1 MSTSIAVLLLGLAI
15 GLALGL
21 ALGFFIA
28 RLKSK
33 AEGAEIASITASS
46 SATTTA
52 ELAGANALV
61 LNLTQQIATMNSQNT
76 TSAALNEVLADVKV
90 RMNSLSTQTQEAET
104 KRAAAESAIK
114 TQIESMRAGNQTL
127 LEQATKLAGALSN
140 SQTRGRFG
148 EVQLEMLL
156 ENAGLIEGVHF
167 ERQNY
172 DRTDNEISRPDIQ
185 ISIPGGSR
193 IFIDSKFPF
202 SRFLEAV
209 ESDDSEK
216 YDELMVQ
223 HAKDLLKH
231 VEVLAKR
238 DYQGVTFSPD
248 FVVLFAPFESI
259 LSESLRVDPMLLE
272 KSFAKNVTIATP
284 TNMLA
289 LLRTVAY
296 AFGRQDLADNAVA
309 IQGHAGELL
318 KRVGSLHA
326 KLATLGDR
334 IKSVE
339 RGFNEVVQTAERS
352 LLRPARSMVNL
363 GVSTGANKLAPL
375 NDIDDEVR
383 AIKSA
388 ALEIDYIDA
397 EEEEKE

>member
-1 MSTSIAVLLLGLAI
+1 MSASVVVLLTGLAI
-15 GLALGL
+15 GLALG
-21 ALGFFIA
+21 FFIA
-28 RLKSK
+28 GLKNK
-33 AEGAEIASITASS
+33 ADQAQGESASAGL
-46 SATTTA
+46 AA
-52 ELAGANALV
+52 ELAGAKALV
-61 LNLTQQIATMNSQNT
+61 ENLTGQIATMNSQNT
-76 TSAALNEVLADVKV
+76 TSAALNEAIADVKT
-90 RMNSLSTQTQEAET
+90 RMSSLSTQTSEAET
-104 KRAAAESAIK
+104 KRAAADAAIK
-114 TQIESMRAGNQTL
+114 TQIESMQVGNQNL
-127 LEQATKLAGALSN
+127 LEQATKLAGALSS

-156 ENAGLIEGVHF
+156 ENAGLIEGIHF
-167 ERQNY
+167 TKQNS
-172 DRTDNEISRPDIQ
+172 DRGNDEISRPDIQ

-202 SRFLEAV
+202 TRFLEAV
-209 ESDDSEK
+209 DADDEETRDS
-216 YDELMVQ
+216 LMQQ

-231 VEVLAKR
+231 VEALAKR

-272 KSFAKNVTIATP
+272 KAFSKNVTIATP

-309 IQGHAGELL
+309 IQGHASELL

-339 RGFNEVVQTAERS
+339 RGFNDVVQTAETS
-352 LLRPARSMVNL
+352 LLRPARNMVNL

-375 NDIDDEVR
+375 SDVDDEVR

-397 EEEEKE
+397 EEDEK

>member
-1 MSTSIAVLLLGLAI
+1 MSASVVVLLTGLAI
-15 GLALGL
+15 GLALG
-21 ALGFFIA
+21 FFIA
-28 RLKSK
+28 SLKNK
-33 AEGAEIASITASS
+33 ADQAQGDSASAGIA
-46 SATTTA
+46 A
-52 ELAGANALV
+52 ELAGAKALV
-61 LNLTQQIATMNSQNT
+61 DNLTQQIATMNSQNT
-76 TSAALNEVLADVKV
+76 TSAALNEAISDVKT
-90 RMNSLSTQTQEAET
+90 RMNSLSTQTADAET

-114 TQIESMRAGNQTL
+114 TQIESMQVGNQNL
-127 LEQATKLAGALSN
+127 LEQATKLAGALSS

-156 ENAGLIEGVHF
+156 ENAGLIEGIHF
-167 ERQNY
+167 EKQSS
-172 DRTDNEISRPDIQ
+172 DRGNDEISRPDIQ
-185 ISIPGGSR
+185 IAIPGGSR

-202 SRFLEAV
+202 TRFLEAV
-209 ESDDSEK
+209 DAQDEETRDS
-216 YDELMVQ
+216 LMQQ

-231 VEVLAKR
+231 VEALAKR

-272 KSFAKNVTIATP
+272 KAFAKNVTIATP

-309 IQGHAGELL
+309 IQGHASELL

-339 RGFNEVVQTAERS
+339 RGFNDVVQTAETS

-375 NDIDDEVR
+375 SDIDDEVR

-397 EEEEKE
+397 EEDEK

>member
-1 MSTSIAVLLLGLAI
+1 MSASVVVLLTGLAI
-15 GLALGL
+15 GLALG
-21 ALGFFIA
+21 FFIA
-28 RLKSK
+28 SLKNK
-33 AEGAEIASITASS
+33 ADQAQGD
-46 SATTTA
+46 SATAGIAA
-52 ELAGANALV
+52 ELAGAKALV
-61 LNLTQQIATMNSQNT
+61 DNLTSQIATMNSQNT
-76 TSAALNEVLADVKV
+76 TSAALNEAISDVKT
-90 RMNSLSTQTQEAET
+90 RMNSLSTQTADAET

-114 TQIESMRAGNQTL
+114 TQIESMQVGNQNL
-127 LEQATKLAGALSN
+127 LEQATKLAGALSS

-156 ENAGLIEGVHF
+156 ENAGLIEGIHF
-167 ERQNY
+167 EKQSS
-172 DRTDNEISRPDIQ
+172 DRGNDEISRPDIQ
-185 ISIPGGSR
+185 IAIPGGSR

-202 SRFLEAV
+202 TRFLEAV
-209 ESDDSEK
+209 DAQ
-216 YDELMVQ
+216 DEETRDALMQQ

-231 VEVLAKR
+231 VEALAKR

-272 KSFAKNVTIATP
+272 KAFSKNVTIATP

-309 IQGHAGELL
+309 IQGHASELL
-318 KRVGSLHA
+318 KRVGALHT

-339 RGFNEVVQTAERS
+339 RGFNDVIQTAETS

-375 NDIDDEVR
+375 NDVDDEVR

-397 EEEEKE
+397 EEDEK

>member
-1 MSTSIAVLLLGLAI
+1 MSASVVVLLTGLAI
-15 GLALGL
+15 GLALG
-21 ALGFFIA
+21 FFIA
-28 RLKSK
+28 SLKNK
-33 AEGAEIASITASS
+33 ATLAQDGSASAGIA
-46 SATTTA
+46 A
-52 ELAGANALV
+52 ELAGAKALV
-61 LNLTQQIATMNSQNT
+61 ENLTGQIATMNSQNT
-76 TSAALNEVLADVKV
+76 TSAALNEAIADVKT
-90 RMNSLSTQTQEAET
+90 RMSSLSTQTADAET

-114 TQIESMRAGNQTL
+114 TQIESMQVGNQNL
-127 LEQATKLAGALSN
+127 LEQATKLAGALSS

-156 ENAGLIEGVHF
+156 ENAGLIEGIHF
-167 ERQNY
+167 EKQSS
-172 DRTDNEISRPDIQ
+172 DRGNDEISRPDIQ
-185 ISIPGGSR
+185 IAIPGGSR

-202 SRFLEAV
+202 TRFLEAV
-209 ESDDSEK
+209 DAQDEETRDS
-216 YDELMVQ
+216 LMQQ

-231 VEVLAKR
+231 VEALAKR

-272 KSFAKNVTIATP
+272 KAFAKNVTIATP

-309 IQGHAGELL
+309 IQGHASELL

-339 RGFNEVVQTAERS
+339 RGFNDVVQTAETS

-375 NDIDDEVR
+375 SDVDDEVR

-397 EEEEKE
+397 EEDEK

>member
-1 MSTSIAVLLLGLAI
+1 MSASVVVLLTGLAI
-15 GLALGL
+15 GLALG
-21 ALGFFIA
+21 FFIA
-28 RLKSK
+28 SLKNK
-33 AEGAEIASITASS
+33 ADQAQGDSASAGIA
-46 SATTTA
+46 A
-52 ELAGANALV
+52 ELAGAKALV
-61 LNLTQQIATMNSQNT
+61 ENLTQQIATMNSQNT
-76 TSAALNEVLADVKV
+76 TSAALNEAIADVKT
-90 RMNSLSTQTQEAET
+90 RMSSLSTQTADAET

-114 TQIESMRAGNQTL
+114 TQIESMQVGNQNL
-127 LEQATKLAGALSN
+127 LEQATKLAGALSS

-156 ENAGLIEGVHF
+156 ENAGLIEGIHF
-167 ERQNY
+167 EKQSS
-172 DRTDNEISRPDIQ
+172 DRGNDEISRPDIQ
-185 ISIPGGSR
+185 IAIPGGSR

-202 SRFLEAV
+202 TRFLEAV
-209 ESDDSEK
+209 DAQDEETRDS
-216 YDELMVQ
+216 LMQQ

-231 VEVLAKR
+231 VEALAKR

-272 KSFAKNVTIATP
+272 KAFAKNVTIATP

-309 IQGHAGELL
+309 IQGHASELL

-339 RGFNEVVQTAERS
+339 RGFNDVVQTAETS

-397 EEEEKE
+397 EEDEK

>member
-1 MSTSIAVLLLGLAI
+1 MSASVVVLLTGLAI
-15 GLALGL
+15 GLALG
-21 ALGFFIA
+21 FFIA
-28 RLKSK
+28 SLKNK
-33 AEGAEIASITASS
+33 ATLAQDGSASAGIA
-46 SATTTA
+46 A
-52 ELAGANALV
+52 ELAGAKALV
-61 LNLTQQIATMNSQNT
+61 DNLTQQIATMNSQNT
-76 TSAALNEVLADVKV
+76 TSAALNEAISDVKT
-90 RMNSLSTQTQEAET
+90 RMNSLSTQTADAET

-114 TQIESMRAGNQTL
+114 TQIESMQVGNQNL
-127 LEQATKLAGALSN
+127 LEQATKLAGALSS

-156 ENAGLIEGVHF
+156 ENAGLIEGIHF
-167 ERQNY
+167 EKQSS
-172 DRTDNEISRPDIQ
+172 DRGNDEISRPDIQ
-185 ISIPGGSR
+185 IAIPGGSR

-202 SRFLEAV
+202 TRFLEAV
-209 ESDDSEK
+209 DAQDEETRDS
-216 YDELMVQ
+216 LMQQ

-231 VEVLAKR
+231 VEALAKR

-272 KSFAKNVTIATP
+272 KAFSKNVTIATP

-309 IQGHAGELL
+309 IQGHASELL
-318 KRVGSLHA
+318 KRVGTLHA

-339 RGFNEVVQTAERS
+339 RGFNDVIQTAETS

-375 NDIDDEVR
+375 SDVDDEVR

-397 EEEEKE
+397 DEDEK

>member
-1 MSTSIAVLLLGLAI
+1 MSASVVVLLTGLAI
-15 GLALGL
+15 GLALG
-21 ALGFFIA
+21 FFIA
-28 RLKSK
+28 NLKNK
-33 AEGAEIASITASS
+33 ATLAQDG
-46 SATTTA
+46 SATAAIAA
-52 ELAGANALV
+52 ELAGAKALV
-61 LNLTQQIATMNSQNT
+61 DNLTAQIATMNSQNT
-76 TSAALNEVLADVKV
+76 TSAALNQALDDVKT
-90 RMNSLSTQTQEAET
+90 RMSSLSTQTADAET

-114 TQIESMRAGNQTL
+114 TQIDSMQVGNQNL
-127 LEQATKLAGALSN
+127 LEQATKLAGALSS

-156 ENAGLIEGVHF
+156 ENAGLLEGVHF
-167 ERQNY
+167 TKQNS
-172 DRTDNEISRPDIQ
+172 DRGNDEISRPDIQ

-202 SRFLEAV
+202 TRFLEAIDAND
-209 ESDDSEK
+209 EETRDS
-216 YDELMVQ
+216 LMQQ

-231 VEVLAKR
+231 VEALAKR

-272 KSFAKNVTIATP
+272 KAFAKNVTIATP

-309 IQGHAGELL
+309 IQGHASELL
-318 KRVGSLHA
+318 KRVGALHS

-339 RGFNEVVQTAERS
+339 RGFNDVIQTAETS

-363 GVSTGANKLAPL
+363 GVSTGANKLTPL
-375 NDIDDEVR
+375 NDVDDEVR

-397 EEEEKE
+397 EEDEK

>member
-1 MSTSIAVLLLGLAI
+1 MSSSVVVLLTGLAI
-15 GLALGL
+15 GLG
-21 ALGFFIA
+21 LGFFIA
-28 RLKSK
+28 SLKNK
-33 AEGAEIASITASS
+33 ADQAQDGSS
-46 SATTTA
+46 SAAIAA
-52 ELAGANALV
+52 ELAGAKALV
-61 LNLTQQIATMNSQNT
+61 ENLTSQIATMNSQNT
-76 TSAALNEVLADVKV
+76 TSAALNQALDDVKT
-90 RMNSLSTQTQEAET
+90 RMSSLSTQTADAET

-114 TQIESMRAGNQTL
+114 TQIESMQVGNQNL
-127 LEQATKLAGALSN
+127 LEQATKLAGALSS

-156 ENAGLIEGVHF
+156 ENAGLIEGIHF
-167 ERQNY
+167 EKQSS
-172 DRTDNEISRPDIQ
+172 DRGNDEISRPDIQ
-185 ISIPGGSR
+185 IAIPGGSR

-202 SRFLEAV
+202 TRFLEAIDA
-209 ESDDSEK
+209 DDEEMRDS
-216 YDELMVQ
+216 LMQQ

-231 VEVLAKR
+231 VEALAKR

-272 KSFAKNVTIATP
+272 KAFSKNVTIATP

-309 IQGHAGELL
+309 IQGHASELL
-318 KRVGSLHA
+318 KRVGALHS

-339 RGFNEVVQTAERS
+339 RGFNDVVQTAETS

-375 NDIDDEVR
+375 SDVDDEVR

-397 EEEEKE
+397 EEEEK

>member
-1 MSTSIAVLLLGLAI
+1 MSASVVVLLTGLAI

-21 ALGFFIA
+21 FIA
-28 RLKSK
+28 NLKNK
-33 AEGAEIASITASS
+33 AALAQDGSA
-46 SATTTA
+46 SATTAA
-52 ELAGANALV
+52 ELAGAKALV
-61 LNLTQQIATMNSQNT
+61 ENLTAQIATMNTQNT
-76 TSAALNEVLADVKV
+76 TSAALNQALDDVKT
-90 RMNSLSTQTQEAET
+90 RMSSLSTQTADAET

-114 TQIESMRAGNQTL
+114 TQIDSMQVGNQNL
-127 LEQATKLAGALSN
+127 LEQATKLAGALSS

-156 ENAGLIEGVHF
+156 ENAGLIEGIHF
-167 ERQNY
+167 SKQDS
-172 DRTDNEISRPDIQ
+172 DRGNDEISRPDIQ

-202 SRFLEAV
+202 TRFLEAV
-209 ESDDSEK
+209 DADDEESRDS
-216 YDELMVQ
+216 LMQQ

-231 VEVLAKR
+231 VEALAKR

-272 KSFAKNVTIATP
+272 KAFAKNVTIATP

-309 IQGHAGELL
+309 IQGHASELL
-318 KRVGSLHA
+318 KRVGALHS

-339 RGFNEVVQTAERS
+339 RGFNDVIQTAETS
-352 LLRPARSMVNL
+352 LLRPARSMVSL

-375 NDIDDEVR
+375 TDVDDEVR

-397 EEEEKE
+397 EEDEK

>member
-1 MSTSIAVLLLGLAI
+1 MSASVVVLLTGLAI
-15 GLALGL
+15 GLALG
-21 ALGFFIA
+21 FFIA
-28 RLKSK
+28 SLKNK
-33 AEGAEIASITASS
+33 ADQAQGGSTSAAIA
-46 SATTTA
+46 A
-52 ELAGANALV
+52 ELAGAKVLV
-61 LNLTQQIATMNSQNT
+61 ENLMSQIATMNSQNT
-76 TSAALNEVLADVKV
+76 TSAALNQALDDVKT
-90 RMNSLSTQTQEAET
+90 RMNSLSTQTADAET

-114 TQIESMRAGNQTL
+114 TQIESMQVGNQNL
-127 LEQATKLAGALSN
+127 LEQATKLAGALSS

-156 ENAGLIEGVHF
+156 ENAGLIEGIHF
-167 ERQNY
+167 EKQSS
-172 DRTDNEISRPDIQ
+172 DRGNDEISRPDIQ
-185 ISIPGGSR
+185 IAIPGGSR

-202 SRFLEAV
+202 TRFLEAIDA
-209 ESDDSEK
+209 DDEETRDS
-216 YDELMVQ
+216 LMQQ

-231 VEVLAKR
+231 VEALAKR

-272 KSFAKNVTIATP
+272 KAFSKNVTIATP

-309 IQGHAGELL
+309 IQGHASELL
-318 KRVGSLHA
+318 KRIGALHS

-339 RGFNEVVQTAERS
+339 RGFNDVVQTAETS

-363 GVSTGANKLAPL
+363 GVSTGTNKLAP
-375 NDIDDEVR
+375 ISEVDDEVR

-397 EEEEKE
+397 EEEEK

>member
-1 MSTSIAVLLLGLAI
+1 MSSSVVVLLTGLAI
-15 GLALGL
+15 GLG
-21 ALGFFIA
+21 LGFFIA
-28 RLKSK
+28 TLKNK
-33 AEGAEIASITASS
+33 ADQAQGGSS
-46 SATTTA
+46 SAAIAA
-52 ELAGANALV
+52 ELAGAKVLV
-61 LNLTQQIATMNSQNT
+61 ENLMSQIATMNSQNT
-76 TSAALNEVLADVKV
+76 TSAALNEAIADVKT
-90 RMNSLSTQTQEAET
+90 RMSSLSTQTADAET
-104 KRAAAESAIK
+104 KRAAAEAAIK
-114 TQIESMRAGNQTL
+114 TQIESMQVGNQNL
-127 LEQATKLAGALSN
+127 LEQATKLAGALSS

-167 ERQNY
+167 EKQSS
-172 DRTDNEISRPDIQ
+172 DRGNGEISRPDIQ
-185 ISIPGGSR
+185 IAIPGGSR

-202 SRFLEAV
+202 ARFLEAIDA
-209 ESDDSEK
+209 E
-216 YDELMVQ
+216 DEETRAYLMQQ
-223 HAKDLLKH
+223 HTKDLLKH
-231 VEVLAKR
+231 VEALSKR

-272 KSFAKNVTIATP
+272 KAFSINVTIATP

-296 AFGRQDLADNAVA
+296 AFGRQDLADNANA
-309 IQGHAGELL
+309 IQGHASELL
-318 KRVGSLHA
+318 KRIGALHS

-339 RGFNEVVQTAERS
+339 RGFNDVVQTAETS

-363 GVSTGANKLAPL
+363 GVSTGTNKLAP
-375 NDIDDEVR
+375 ISEVDDEVR

-397 EEEEKE
+397 EEEEK

>member
-1 MSTSIAVLLLGLAI
+1 MSASVVVLLTGLAI
-15 GLALGL
+15 GLALG
-21 ALGFFIA
+21 FFISS
-28 RLKSK
+28 LKNK
-33 AEGAEIASITASS
+33 ADRAQDGSASAAIA
-46 SATTTA
+46 A
-52 ELAGANALV
+52 ELAGAKALV
-61 LNLTQQIATMNSQNT
+61 ENLTGQIATMNSQST
-76 TSAALNEVLADVKV
+76 TSAALNEAIADVKT
-90 RMNSLSTQTQEAET
+90 RMNSLSTQTATAET
-104 KRAAAESAIK
+104 NRAAAESAIK
-114 TQIESMRAGNQTL
+114 TQIESMQVGNQNL
-127 LEQATKLAGALSN
+127 LEQATKLAGALSS

-156 ENAGLIEGVHF
+156 ENAGLIEGIHF
-167 ERQNY
+167 EKQSS
-172 DRTDNEISRPDIQ
+172 DRGNDEISRPDIQ
-185 ISIPGGSR
+185 IAIPGGSR

-202 SRFLEAV
+202 TRFLEAIDAKD
-209 ESDDSEK
+209 EETRDS
-216 YDELMVQ
+216 LMQQ

-231 VEVLAKR
+231 VEALAKR

-272 KSFAKNVTIATP
+272 KAFSKNVTIATP

-296 AFGRQDLADNAVA
+296 AFGRQDLADNAIA
-309 IQGHAGELL
+309 IQGHASELL
-318 KRVGSLHA
+318 KRVGALHS

-339 RGFNEVVQTAERS
+339 RGFNDVIQTAETS

-375 NDIDDEVR
+375 SDVDDEVR

-397 EEEEKE
+397 EEDEK

>member
-1 MSTSIAVLLLGLAI
+1 MSASVVVLLTGLAI
-15 GLALGL
+15 GLALG
-21 ALGFFIA
+21 FFIA
-28 RLKSK
+28 SLKNK
-33 AEGAEIASITASS
+33 ADQAQGDSASAGIA
-46 SATTTA
+46 A
-52 ELAGANALV
+52 ELAGAKALV
-61 LNLTQQIATMNSQNT
+61 DNLTSQIATMNSQNT
-76 TSAALNEVLADVKV
+76 TSAALNEAISDVKT
-90 RMNSLSTQTQEAET
+90 RMNSLSTQTADAET

-114 TQIESMRAGNQTL
+114 TQIESMQVGNQNL
-127 LEQATKLAGALSN
+127 LEQATKLAGALSS

-156 ENAGLIEGVHF
+156 ENAGLIEGIHF
-167 ERQNY
+167 EKQSS
-172 DRTDNEISRPDIQ
+172 DRGNDEISRPDIQ
-185 ISIPGGSR
+185 IAIPGGSR

-202 SRFLEAV
+202 TRFLEAV
-209 ESDDSEK
+209 DAQ
-216 YDELMVQ
+216 DEETRDALMQQ

-231 VEVLAKR
+231 VEALAKR

-272 KSFAKNVTIATP
+272 KAFAKNVTIATP

-309 IQGHAGELL
+309 IQGHASELL
-318 KRVGSLHA
+318 KRVGALHT

-339 RGFNEVVQTAERS
+339 RGFNDVIQTAETS

-375 NDIDDEVR
+375 NDVDDEVR

-397 EEEEKE
+397 EEDEK

>member
-1 MSTSIAVLLLGLAI
+1 VVLLTGLAI

-21 ALGFFIA
+21 FIA
-28 RLKSK
+28 SLKNK
-33 AEGAEIASITASS
+33 AALAQDGSASAATA
-46 SATTTA
+46 A
-52 ELAGANALV
+52 ELAGAKALV
-61 LNLTQQIATMNSQNT
+61 ENLTAQIATMNSQNT
-76 TSAALNEVLADVKV
+76 TSAALNQALDDVKT
-90 RMNSLSTQTQEAET
+90 RMSSLSTQTADAET

-114 TQIESMRAGNQTL
+114 TQIESMQVGNQNL
-127 LEQATKLAGALSN
+127 LEQATKLAGALSS

-156 ENAGLIEGVHF
+156 ENAGLIEGIHF
-167 ERQNY
+167 SKQDS
-172 DRTDNEISRPDIQ
+172 DRGNDEISRPDIQ

-202 SRFLEAV
+202 TRFLEAV
-209 ESDDSEK
+209 DADDEESRDS
-216 YDELMVQ
+216 LMQQ

-231 VEVLAKR
+231 VEALAKR

-272 KSFAKNVTIATP
+272 KAFSKNVTIATP

-309 IQGHAGELL
+309 IQGHASELL
-318 KRVGSLHA
+318 KRVGALHT

-339 RGFNEVVQTAERS
+339 RGFNDVIQTAETS
-352 LLRPARSMVNL
+352 LLRPARSMVSL

-375 NDIDDEVR
+375 TDVDDEVR

-397 EEEEKE
+397 EEDEK

>member
-1 MSTSIAVLLLGLAI
+1 MSASVVVLLTGLAI
-15 GLALGL
+15 GLALG
-21 ALGFFIA
+21 FFIA
-28 RLKSK
+28 SLKNK
-33 AEGAEIASITASS
+33 ADQAQGDSASAGIA
-46 SATTTA
+46 A
-52 ELAGANALV
+52 ELAGAKALV
-61 LNLTQQIATMNSQNT
+61 DNLTQQIATMNSQNT
-76 TSAALNEVLADVKV
+76 TSAALNEAISDVKT
-90 RMNSLSTQTQEAET
+90 RMNSLSTQTADAET

-114 TQIESMRAGNQTL
+114 TQIESMQVGNQNL
-127 LEQATKLAGALSN
+127 LEQATKLAGALSS

-156 ENAGLIEGVHF
+156 ENAGLIEGIHF
-167 ERQNY
+167 EKQSS
-172 DRTDNEISRPDIQ
+172 DRGNDEISRPDIQ
-185 ISIPGGSR
+185 IAIPGGSR

-202 SRFLEAV
+202 TRFLEAV
-209 ESDDSEK
+209 DAQDEETRDS
-216 YDELMVQ
+216 LMQQ

-231 VEVLAKR
+231 VEALAKR

-272 KSFAKNVTIATP
+272 KAFSKNVTIATP

-309 IQGHAGELL
+309 IQGHASELL

-339 RGFNEVVQTAERS
+339 RGFNDVVQTAETS

-375 NDIDDEVR
+375 SDVDDEVR

-397 EEEEKE
+397 EEDEK

>member
-1 MSTSIAVLLLGLAI
+1 MSSSVVVLLTGLTI
-15 GLALGL
+15 GL

-28 RLKSK
+28 SLKNK
-33 AEGAEIASITASS
+33 ADQAQGGSTSAAIA
-46 SATTTA
+46 A
-52 ELAGANALV
+52 ELAGAKVLV
-61 LNLTQQIATMNSQNT
+61 ENLMSQIALMNSQNT
-76 TSAALNEVLADVKV
+76 TSAALNQALDDVKT
-90 RMNSLSTQTQEAET
+90 RMSSLSTQTADAET

-114 TQIESMRAGNQTL
+114 TQIESMQVGNQNL
-127 LEQATKLAGALSN
+127 LEQATKLAGALSS

-156 ENAGLIEGVHF
+156 ENAGLIEGIHF
-167 ERQNY
+167 EKQSS
-172 DRTDNEISRPDIQ
+172 DRGNDEISRPDIQ
-185 ISIPGGSR
+185 IAIPGGSR

-202 SRFLEAV
+202 TRFLEAIDADN
-209 ESDDSEK
+209 EETRDS
-216 YDELMVQ
+216 LMQQ

-231 VEVLAKR
+231 VEALAKR

-272 KSFAKNVTIATP
+272 KAFSKNVTIATP

-309 IQGHAGELL
+309 IQGHASELL
-318 KRVGSLHA
+318 KRVGALHS

-339 RGFNEVVQTAERS
+339 RGFNDVVQTAETS

-363 GVSTGANKLAPL
+363 GVSTGTNKLAPL
-375 NDIDDEVR
+375 SDVDDEVR

-397 EEEEKE
+397 EEEEK

>member
-1 MSTSIAVLLLGLAI
+1 MSASVVVLLTGLAI
-15 GLALGL
+15 GLALG
-21 ALGFFIA
+21 FFIA
-28 RLKSK
+28 SLKNK
-33 AEGAEIASITASS
+33 ADQAQGDSASAGIA
-46 SATTTA
+46 A
-52 ELAGANALV
+52 ELAGAKALV
-61 LNLTQQIATMNSQNT
+61 ENLTQQIATMNSQNT
-76 TSAALNEVLADVKV
+76 TSAALNEAIADVKT
-90 RMNSLSTQTQEAET
+90 RMSSLSTQTADAET

-114 TQIESMRAGNQTL
+114 TQIESMQVGNQNL
-127 LEQATKLAGALSN
+127 LEQATKLAGALSS

-156 ENAGLIEGVHF
+156 ENAGLIEGIHF
-167 ERQNY
+167 EKQSS
-172 DRTDNEISRPDIQ
+172 DRGNDEISRPDIQ
-185 ISIPGGSR
+185 IAIPGGSR

-202 SRFLEAV
+202 TRFLEAV
-209 ESDDSEK
+209 DAQDEETRDS
-216 YDELMVQ
+216 LMQQ

-231 VEVLAKR
+231 VEALAKR

-272 KSFAKNVTIATP
+272 KAFAKNVTIATP

-309 IQGHAGELL
+309 IQGHASELL
-318 KRVGSLHA
+318 KRMGSLHA

-339 RGFNEVVQTAERS
+339 RGFNDVVQTAETS

-397 EEEEKE
+397 EEDEK

>member
-1 MSTSIAVLLLGLAI
+1 MSASVVVLLTGLAI
-15 GLALGL
+15 GLALG
-21 ALGFFIA
+21 FFIA
-28 RLKSK
+28 NLKNK
-33 AEGAEIASITASS
+33 ATLAQDG
-46 SATTTA
+46 SATAAIAA
-52 ELAGANALV
+52 ELAGAQALV
-61 LNLTQQIATMNSQNT
+61 DNLTAQIATMNSQNT
-76 TSAALNEVLADVKV
+76 TSAALNQALDDVKT
-90 RMNSLSTQTQEAET
+90 RMSSLSTQTADAET

-114 TQIESMRAGNQTL
+114 TQIDSMQVGNQNL
-127 LEQATKLAGALSN
+127 LEQATKLAGALSS

-156 ENAGLIEGVHF
+156 ENAGLLEGVHF
-167 ERQNY
+167 SKQDS
-172 DRTDNEISRPDIQ
+172 DRGNDEISRPDIQ

-202 SRFLEAV
+202 TRFLEAIDAND
-209 ESDDSEK
+209 EETRDS
-216 YDELMVQ
+216 LMQQ

-231 VEVLAKR
+231 VEALAKR

-272 KSFAKNVTIATP
+272 KAFAKNVTIATP

-309 IQGHAGELL
+309 IQGHASELL
-318 KRVGSLHA
+318 KRVGALHS

-339 RGFNEVVQTAERS
+339 RGFNDVIQTAESS

-375 NDIDDEVR
+375 NDVDDEVR

-397 EEEEKE
+397 EEDEK

>member
-1 MSTSIAVLLLGLAI
+1 MSASVVVLLTGLAI
-15 GLALGL
+15 GLALG
-21 ALGFFIA
+21 FFIA
-28 RLKSK
+28 SLKNK
-33 AEGAEIASITASS
+33 ADQAQGDSASAAIA
-46 SATTTA
+46 A
-52 ELAGANALV
+52 ELAGAKALV
-61 LNLTQQIATMNSQNT
+61 ENLTGQIATMNSQST
-76 TSAALNEVLADVKV
+76 TSAALNEAIADVKT
-90 RMNSLSTQTQEAET
+90 RMNSLSTQTATAET
-104 KRAAAESAIK
+104 NRAAAEAAIK
-114 TQIESMRAGNQTL
+114 TQIESMQVGNQNL
-127 LEQATKLAGALSN
+127 LEQATRLAGALSS

-156 ENAGLIEGVHF
+156 ENAGLIEGIHF
-167 ERQNY
+167 EKQDS
-172 DRTDNEISRPDIQ
+172 DRGNDEISRPDIQ
-185 ISIPGGSR
+185 IAIPGGSR

-202 SRFLEAV
+202 TRFLEAIDADN
-209 ESDDSEK
+209 EETRDS
-216 YDELMVQ
+216 LMQQ

-231 VEVLAKR
+231 VEALAKR

-272 KSFAKNVTIATP
+272 KAFSKNVTIATP

-309 IQGHAGELL
+309 IQGHASELL
-318 KRVGSLHA
+318 KRVGALHS

-339 RGFNEVVQTAERS
+339 RGFNDVVQTAETS

-363 GVSTGANKLAPL
+363 GVSTGTNKLAPL
-375 NDIDDEVR
+375 NDVDDEVR

-397 EEEEKE
+397 EEDEK

>member
-1 MSTSIAVLLLGLAI
+1 MSASVVVLLTGLAI
-15 GLALGL
+15 GLALG
-21 ALGFFIA
+21 FFIA
-28 RLKSK
+28 SLKNK
-33 AEGAEIASITASS
+33 ADQAQGD
-46 SATTTA
+46 SATAGIAA
-52 ELAGANALV
+52 ELAGAKALV
-61 LNLTQQIATMNSQNT
+61 ENLTQQIATMNSQNT
-76 TSAALNEVLADVKV
+76 TSAALNEAISDVKT
-90 RMNSLSTQTQEAET
+90 RMNSLSTQTADAET

-114 TQIESMRAGNQTL
+114 TQIESMQVGNQNL
-127 LEQATKLAGALSN
+127 LEQATKLAGALSS

-156 ENAGLIEGVHF
+156 ENAGLIEGIHF
-167 ERQNY
+167 EKQSS
-172 DRTDNEISRPDIQ
+172 DRGNDEISRPDIQ
-185 ISIPGGSR
+185 IAIPGGSR

-202 SRFLEAV
+202 TRFLEAV
-209 ESDDSEK
+209 DAQDEETRDS
-216 YDELMVQ
+216 LMQQ

-231 VEVLAKR
+231 VEALAKR

-272 KSFAKNVTIATP
+272 KAFAKNVTIATP

-309 IQGHAGELL
+309 IQGHASELL

-339 RGFNEVVQTAERS
+339 RGFNDVVQTAETS

-397 EEEEKE
+397 EEDEK

>member
-1 MSTSIAVLLLGLAI
+1 MSASVVVLLTGLAI
-15 GLALGL
+15 GLG
-21 ALGFFIA
+21 LGFFIA
-28 RLKSK
+28 SLKNK
-33 AEGAEIASITASS
+33 ADQAQGGSTSAAIA
-46 SATTTA
+46 A
-52 ELAGANALV
+52 ELAGAKALV
-61 LNLTQQIATMNSQNT
+61 ENLTSQIATMNSQNT
-76 TSAALNEVLADVKV
+76 TSAALNQALDDVKT
-90 RMNSLSTQTQEAET
+90 RMSSLSTQTADAET

-114 TQIESMRAGNQTL
+114 TQIESMQVGNQNL
-127 LEQATKLAGALSN
+127 LEQATKLAGALSS

-156 ENAGLIEGVHF
+156 ENAGLIEGIHF
-167 ERQNY
+167 EKQSSDHGN
-172 DRTDNEISRPDIQ
+172 DEISSPDIQ
-185 ISIPGGSR
+185 IAIPCGSR

-202 SRFLEAV
+202 TRFLEAIDA
-209 ESDDSEK
+209 DDEETRDS
-216 YDELMVQ
+216 LMQQ

-231 VEVLAKR
+231 VEALAKR

-272 KSFAKNVTIATP
+272 KAFSKNVTIATQ

-296 AFGRQDLADNAVA
+296 AFGRQDLAYNAVA
-309 IQGHAGELL
+309 IQGHASELL
-318 KRVGSLHA
+318 KRVGALHS
-326 KLATLGDR
+326 KLASLGDR

-339 RGFNEVVQTAERS
+339 RGFNDVVQTAETS

-375 NDIDDEVR
+375 SNVDDEVR

-388 ALEIDYIDA
+388 SLEIDYIDA
-397 EEEEKE
+397 EEEEK

>member
-1 MSTSIAVLLLGLAI
+1 MSASVVVLLTGLAI
-15 GLALGL
+15 GLALG
-21 ALGFFIA
+21 FFIA
-28 RLKSK
+28 SLKNK
-33 AEGAEIASITASS
+33 ADQAQGDSASAGIA
-46 SATTTA
+46 A
-52 ELAGANALV
+52 ELAGAKALV
-61 LNLTQQIATMNSQNT
+61 DNLTQQIATMNSQNT
-76 TSAALNEVLADVKV
+76 TSAALNEAISDVKT
-90 RMNSLSTQTQEAET
+90 RMNSLSTQTADAET

-114 TQIESMRAGNQTL
+114 TQIESMQVGNQNL
-127 LEQATKLAGALSN
+127 LEQATKLAGALSS

-156 ENAGLIEGVHF
+156 ENAGLIEGIHF
-167 ERQNY
+167 EKQSS
-172 DRTDNEISRPDIQ
+172 DRGNDEISRPDIQ
-185 ISIPGGSR
+185 IAIPGGSR

-202 SRFLEAV
+202 TRFLEAV
-209 ESDDSEK
+209 DAQ
-216 YDELMVQ
+216 DEETRDALMQQ

-231 VEVLAKR
+231 VEALAKR

-272 KSFAKNVTIATP
+272 KAFAKNVTIATP

-309 IQGHAGELL
+309 IQGHASELL
-318 KRVGSLHA
+318 KRVGALHT

-339 RGFNEVVQTAERS
+339 RGFNDVVQTAETS

-375 NDIDDEVR
+375 NDVDDEVR

-397 EEEEKE
+397 EEDEK

>member
-1 MSTSIAVLLLGLAI
+1 MSASVVVLLTGLAI
-15 GLALGL
+15 GLALG
-21 ALGFFIA
+21 FFIA
-28 RLKSK
+28 SLKNK
-33 AEGAEIASITASS
+33 ADQAQGDSASAGIA
-46 SATTTA
+46 A
-52 ELAGANALV
+52 ELAGAKALV
-61 LNLTQQIATMNSQNT
+61 ENLTGQIATMNSQNT
-76 TSAALNEVLADVKV
+76 TSAALNEAISDVKT
-90 RMNSLSTQTQEAET
+90 RMNSLSTQTADAET

-114 TQIESMRAGNQTL
+114 TQIESMQVGNQNL
-127 LEQATKLAGALSN
+127 LEQATKLAGALSS

-156 ENAGLIEGVHF
+156 ENAGLIEGIHF
-167 ERQNY
+167 EKQSS
-172 DRTDNEISRPDIQ
+172 DRGNDEISRPDIQ
-185 ISIPGGSR
+185 IAIPGGSR

-202 SRFLEAV
+202 TRFLEAV
-209 ESDDSEK
+209 DAQ
-216 YDELMVQ
+216 DEETRDALMQQ

-231 VEVLAKR
+231 VEALAKR

-272 KSFAKNVTIATP
+272 KAFAKNVTIATP

-309 IQGHAGELL
+309 IQGHASELL
-318 KRVGSLHA
+318 KRVGALHT

-339 RGFNEVVQTAERS
+339 RGFNDVVQTAETS

-375 NDIDDEVR
+375 TDVDDEVR

-397 EEEEKE
+397 EEDEK

>member
-1 MSTSIAVLLLGLAI
+1 MSASVVVLLTGLAI
-15 GLALGL
+15 GLALG
-21 ALGFFIA
+21 FFIA
-28 RLKSK
+28 NLKNK
-33 AEGAEIASITASS
+33 ATLAQDGSASAATA
-46 SATTTA
+46 A
-52 ELAGANALV
+52 ELAGAKALV
-61 LNLTQQIATMNSQNT
+61 DNLTAQIATMNTQNT
-76 TSAALNEVLADVKV
+76 TSAALNQALDDVKT
-90 RMNSLSTQTQEAET
+90 RMSSLSTQTADAET

-114 TQIESMRAGNQTL
+114 TQIDSMQVGNQNL
-127 LEQATKLAGALSN
+127 LEQATKLAGALSS

-156 ENAGLIEGVHF
+156 ENAGLLEGVHF
-167 ERQNY
+167 SKQDS
-172 DRTDNEISRPDIQ
+172 DRGNDEISRPDIQ

-202 SRFLEAV
+202 TRFLEAIDAND
-209 ESDDSEK
+209 EETRDS
-216 YDELMVQ
+216 LMQQ

-231 VEVLAKR
+231 VEALAKR

-272 KSFAKNVTIATP
+272 KAFAKNVTIATP

-309 IQGHAGELL
+309 IQGHASELL
-318 KRVGSLHA
+318 KRVGALHS

-339 RGFNEVVQTAERS
+339 RGFNDVIQTAETS

-375 NDIDDEVR
+375 NDVDDEVR

-397 EEEEKE
+397 EEDEK

>member
-1 MSTSIAVLLLGLAI
+1 MSASVVVLLTGLAI
-15 GLALGL
+15 GLG
-21 ALGFFIA
+21 LGFFIA
-28 RLKSK
+28 SLKNK
-33 AEGAEIASITASS
+33 ADQAQGGSTSAAIA
-46 SATTTA
+46 A
-52 ELAGANALV
+52 ELAGAKALV
-61 LNLTQQIATMNSQNT
+61 ENLTSQIATMNSQNT
-76 TSAALNEVLADVKV
+76 TSAALNQALDDVKT
-90 RMNSLSTQTQEAET
+90 RMSSLSTQTADAET

-114 TQIESMRAGNQTL
+114 TQIESMQVGNQNL
-127 LEQATKLAGALSN
+127 LEQATKLAGALSS

-156 ENAGLIEGVHF
+156 ENAGLIEGIHF
-167 ERQNY
+167 EKQSS
-172 DRTDNEISRPDIQ
+172 DRGNDEISRPDIQ
-185 ISIPGGSR
+185 IAIPGGSR

-202 SRFLEAV
+202 TRFLEAIDA
-209 ESDDSEK
+209 DDEETCDS
-216 YDELMVQ
+216 LMQQ

-231 VEVLAKR
+231 VEALAKR

-272 KSFAKNVTIATP
+272 KAFSKNVTIATP

-309 IQGHAGELL
+309 IQGHASELL
-318 KRVGSLHA
+318 KRVGALHS

-339 RGFNEVVQTAERS
+339 RGFNDVVQTAETS

-375 NDIDDEVR
+375 SNVDDEVR

-397 EEEEKE
+397 EEEEK

>member
-1 MSTSIAVLLLGLAI
+1 MSASVVVLLTGLAI
-15 GLALGL
+15 GLALG
-21 ALGFFIA
+21 FFIA
-28 RLKSK
+28 SLKNK
-33 AEGAEIASITASS
+33 ADQAQGDSASAGIA
-46 SATTTA
+46 A
-52 ELAGANALV
+52 ELAGAKALV
-61 LNLTQQIATMNSQNT
+61 DNLTQQIATMNSQNT
-76 TSAALNEVLADVKV
+76 TSAALNEAISDVKT
-90 RMNSLSTQTQEAET
+90 RMNSLSTQTADAET

-114 TQIESMRAGNQTL
+114 TQIESMQVGNQNL
-127 LEQATKLAGALSN
+127 LEQATKLAGALSS

-156 ENAGLIEGVHF
+156 ENAGLIEGIHF
-167 ERQNY
+167 EKQSS
-172 DRTDNEISRPDIQ
+172 DRGNDEISRPDIQ
-185 ISIPGGSR
+185 IAIPGGSR

-202 SRFLEAV
+202 TRFLEAV
-209 ESDDSEK
+209 DAQ
-216 YDELMVQ
+216 DEETRDALMQQ

-231 VEVLAKR
+231 VEALAKR

-272 KSFAKNVTIATP
+272 KAFSKNVTIATP

-309 IQGHAGELL
+309 IQGHASELL
-318 KRVGSLHA
+318 KRVGALHT

-339 RGFNEVVQTAERS
+339 RGFNDVVQTAETS

-375 NDIDDEVR
+375 SDVDDEVR

-397 EEEEKE
+397 EEDEK

>member
-1 MSTSIAVLLLGLAI
+1 MSASVVVLLTGLAI
-15 GLALGL
+15 GLALG
-21 ALGFFIA
+21 FFIA
-28 RLKSK
+28 SLKNK
-33 AEGAEIASITASS
+33 ANQAQGDSASAGIA
-46 SATTTA
+46 A
-52 ELAGANALV
+52 ELAGAKALV
-61 LNLTQQIATMNSQNT
+61 DNLTQQIATMNSQNT
-76 TSAALNEVLADVKV
+76 TSAALNEAIADVKT
-90 RMNSLSTQTQEAET
+90 RMSSLSTQTADAET

-114 TQIESMRAGNQTL
+114 TQIESMQVGNQNL
-127 LEQATKLAGALSN
+127 LEQATKLAGALSS

-156 ENAGLIEGVHF
+156 ENAGLIEGIHF
-167 ERQNY
+167 EKQSS
-172 DRTDNEISRPDIQ
+172 DRGNDEISRPDIQ
-185 ISIPGGSR
+185 IAIPGGSR

-202 SRFLEAV
+202 TRFLEAV
-209 ESDDSEK
+209 DAQ
-216 YDELMVQ
+216 DEETRDALMQQ

-231 VEVLAKR
+231 VEALAKR

-272 KSFAKNVTIATP
+272 KAFAKNVTIATP

-309 IQGHAGELL
+309 IQGHASELL

-339 RGFNEVVQTAERS
+339 RGFNDVVQTAETS

-375 NDIDDEVR
+375 SDIDDEVR

-397 EEEEKE
+397 EEDEK

>member
-1 MSTSIAVLLLGLAI
+1 MSASVVVLLTGLAI
-15 GLALGL
+15 GLALG
-21 ALGFFIA
+21 FFIA
-28 RLKSK
+28 GLKNK
-33 AEGAEIASITASS
+33 ADQAQGESASAGL
-46 SATTTA
+46 AA
-52 ELAGANALV
+52 ELAGAKALV
-61 LNLTQQIATMNSQNT
+61 ENLTGQIATMNSQNT
-76 TSAALNEVLADVKV
+76 TSAALNEAISDVKT
-90 RMNSLSTQTQEAET
+90 RMNSLSTQTADAET

-114 TQIESMRAGNQTL
+114 TQIESMQVGNQNL
-127 LEQATKLAGALSN
+127 LEQATKLAGALSS

-156 ENAGLIEGVHF
+156 ENAGLIEGIHF
-167 ERQNY
+167 TKQNS
-172 DRTDNEISRPDIQ
+172 DRGNDEISRPDIQ

-202 SRFLEAV
+202 TRFLEAV
-209 ESDDSEK
+209 DADDEETRDS
-216 YDELMVQ
+216 LMQQ

-231 VEVLAKR
+231 VEALAKR

-272 KSFAKNVTIATP
+272 KAFSKNVTIATP

-309 IQGHAGELL
+309 IQGHASELL

-339 RGFNEVVQTAERS
+339 RGFNDVVQTAETS
-352 LLRPARSMVNL
+352 LLRPARNMVNL

-375 NDIDDEVR
+375 SDVDDEVR

-397 EEEEKE
+397 EEDEK

>member
-1 MSTSIAVLLLGLAI
+1 MSASVVVLLTGLAI
-15 GLALGL
+15 GLALG
-21 ALGFFIA
+21 FFIA
-28 RLKSK
+28 SLKNK
-33 AEGAEIASITASS
+33 ADQAQGD
-46 SATTTA
+46 SATAGIAA
-52 ELAGANALV
+52 ELAGAKALV
-61 LNLTQQIATMNSQNT
+61 DNLTQQIATMNSQNT
-76 TSAALNEVLADVKV
+76 TSAALNEAISDVKT
-90 RMNSLSTQTQEAET
+90 RMNSLSTQTADAET

-114 TQIESMRAGNQTL
+114 TQIESMQVGNQNL
-127 LEQATKLAGALSN
+127 LEQATKLAGALSS

-156 ENAGLIEGVHF
+156 ENAGLIEGIHF
-167 ERQNY
+167 EKQSS
-172 DRTDNEISRPDIQ
+172 DRGNDEISRPDIQ
-185 ISIPGGSR
+185 IAIPGGSR

-202 SRFLEAV
+202 TRFLEAV
-209 ESDDSEK
+209 DAQDEETRDS
-216 YDELMVQ
+216 LMQQ

-231 VEVLAKR
+231 VEALAKR

-272 KSFAKNVTIATP
+272 KAFSKNVTIATP

-309 IQGHAGELL
+309 IQGHASELL
-318 KRVGSLHA
+318 KRVGALHT

-339 RGFNEVVQTAERS
+339 RGFNDVIQTAETS

-375 NDIDDEVR
+375 SDIDDEVR

-397 EEEEKE
+397 EEDEK

>member
-1 MSTSIAVLLLGLAI
+1 MAMSASVVVLLTGLAI
-15 GLALGL
+15 GLALG
-21 ALGFFIA
+21 FFIST
-28 RLKSK
+28 LKNK
-33 AEGAEIASITASS
+33 ADRAQDGSASAAIA
-46 SATTTA
+46 A
-52 ELAGANALV
+52 ELAGAKALV
-61 LNLTQQIATMNSQNT
+61 ENLTGQIATMNSQST
-76 TSAALNEVLADVKV
+76 TSAALNEAIADVKT
-90 RMNSLSTQTQEAET
+90 RMNSLSTQTATAET
-104 KRAAAESAIK
+104 NRAAAESAIK
-114 TQIESMRAGNQTL
+114 TQIESMQVGNQNL
-127 LEQATKLAGALSN
+127 LEQATKLAGALSS

-156 ENAGLIEGVHF
+156 ENAGLIEGIHF
-167 ERQNY
+167 EKQSS
-172 DRTDNEISRPDIQ
+172 DRGNDEISRPDIQ
-185 ISIPGGSR
+185 IAIPGGSR

-202 SRFLEAV
+202 TRFLEAIDAKD
-209 ESDDSEK
+209 EETRDS
-216 YDELMVQ
+216 LMQQ

-231 VEVLAKR
+231 VEALAKR

-272 KSFAKNVTIATP
+272 KAFSKNVTIATP

-296 AFGRQDLADNAVA
+296 AFGRQDLADNAIA
-309 IQGHAGELL
+309 IQGHASELL
-318 KRVGSLHA
+318 KRVGALHS

-339 RGFNEVVQTAERS
+339 RGFNDVIQTAETS

-375 NDIDDEVR
+375 SDVDDEVR

-397 EEEEKE
+397 EEDEK

>member
-1 MSTSIAVLLLGLAI
+1 MAMSASVVVLLTGLAI
-15 GLALGL
+15 GLALG
-21 ALGFFIA
+21 FFISS
-28 RLKSK
+28 LKNK
-33 AEGAEIASITASS
+33 ADRAQDGSASAAIA
-46 SATTTA
+46 A
-52 ELAGANALV
+52 ELAGAKALV
-61 LNLTQQIATMNSQNT
+61 ENLTGQIATMNSQST
-76 TSAALNEVLADVKV
+76 TSAALNEAIADVKT
-90 RMNSLSTQTQEAET
+90 RMNSLSTQTATAET
-104 KRAAAESAIK
+104 NRAAAESAIK
-114 TQIESMRAGNQTL
+114 TQIESMQVGNQNL
-127 LEQATKLAGALSN
+127 LEQATKLAGALSS

-167 ERQNY
+167 SKQDS
-172 DRTDNEISRPDIQ
+172 DRGNDEISRPDIQ

-202 SRFLEAV
+202 TRFLEAIDAKD
-209 ESDDSEK
+209 EETRDS
-216 YDELMVQ
+216 LMQQ

-231 VEVLAKR
+231 VEALAKR

-272 KSFAKNVTIATP
+272 KAFSKNVTIATP

-296 AFGRQDLADNAVA
+296 AFGRQDLADNAIA
-309 IQGHAGELL
+309 IQGHASELL
-318 KRVGSLHA
+318 KRVGALHS

-339 RGFNEVVQTAERS
+339 RGFNDVIQTAETS

-363 GVSTGANKLAPL
+363 GVSTGANKLAL
-375 NDIDDEVR
+375 LSDVDDEVR

-397 EEEEKE
+397 EEDEK

>member
-1 MSTSIAVLLLGLAI
+1 MSASVVVLLTGLAI

-21 ALGFFIA
+21 FIA
-28 RLKSK
+28 SLKNK
-33 AEGAEIASITASS
+33 AALAQDGSASAATA
-46 SATTTA
+46 A
-52 ELAGANALV
+52 ELAGAKALV
-61 LNLTQQIATMNSQNT
+61 ENLTAQIATMNSQNT
-76 TSAALNEVLADVKV
+76 TSAALNQALDDVKT
-90 RMNSLSTQTQEAET
+90 RMSSLSTQTADAET

-114 TQIESMRAGNQTL
+114 TQIDSMQVGNQNL
-127 LEQATKLAGALSN
+127 LEQATKLAGALSS

-156 ENAGLIEGVHF
+156 ENAGLIEGIHF
-167 ERQNY
+167 SKQDS
-172 DRTDNEISRPDIQ
+172 DRGNDEISRPDIQ

-202 SRFLEAV
+202 TRFLEAV
-209 ESDDSEK
+209 DADDEETRDS
-216 YDELMVQ
+216 LMQQ

-231 VEVLAKR
+231 VEALAKR

-272 KSFAKNVTIATP
+272 KAFAKNVTIATP

-309 IQGHAGELL
+309 IQGHASELL
-318 KRVGSLHA
+318 KRVGALHS

-339 RGFNEVVQTAERS
+339 RGFNDVIQTAETS

-375 NDIDDEVR
+375 TDVDDEVR

-397 EEEEKE
+397 EEDEK

>member
-1 MSTSIAVLLLGLAI
+1 MSASVVVLLTGLAI
-15 GLALGL
+15 GLALG
-21 ALGFFIA
+21 FFIA
-28 RLKSK
+28 SLKNK
-33 AEGAEIASITASS
+33 ADQAQGDSASAGIA
-46 SATTTA
+46 A
-52 ELAGANALV
+52 ELAGAKALV
-61 LNLTQQIATMNSQNT
+61 DNLTQQIATMNSQNT
-76 TSAALNEVLADVKV
+76 TSAALNEAISDVKT
-90 RMNSLSTQTQEAET
+90 RMNSLSTQTADAET

-114 TQIESMRAGNQTL
+114 TQIESMQVGNQNL
-127 LEQATKLAGALSN
+127 LEQATKLAGALSS

-156 ENAGLIEGVHF
+156 ENAGLIEGIHF
-167 ERQNY
+167 EKQSS
-172 DRTDNEISRPDIQ
+172 DRGNDEISRPDIQ
-185 ISIPGGSR
+185 IAIPGGSR

-202 SRFLEAV
+202 TRFLEAV
-209 ESDDSEK
+209 DAQDEETRDS
-216 YDELMVQ
+216 LMQQ

-231 VEVLAKR
+231 VEALAKR

-272 KSFAKNVTIATP
+272 KAFAKNVTIATP

-309 IQGHAGELL
+309 IQGHASELL

-339 RGFNEVVQTAERS
+339 RGFNDVVQTAETS

-397 EEEEKE
+397 EEDEK

>member
-1 MSTSIAVLLLGLAI
+1 MSASVVVLLTGLAI
-15 GLALGL
+15 GLALG
-21 ALGFFIA
+21 FFIA
-28 RLKSK
+28 SLKNK
-33 AEGAEIASITASS
+33 ADQAQGDSASAAIA
-46 SATTTA
+46 A
-52 ELAGANALV
+52 ELAGAKALV
-61 LNLTQQIATMNSQNT
+61 ANLTQQIATMNTQNT
-76 TSAALNEVLADVKV
+76 SSAALNQALDDVKT
-90 RMNSLSTQTQEAET
+90 RMNSLSTQTADAET

-114 TQIESMRAGNQTL
+114 TQIESMQVGNQNL
-127 LEQATKLAGALSN
+127 LEQATKLAGALSS

-156 ENAGLIEGVHF
+156 ENAGLLEGVHF
-167 ERQNY
+167 SKQDS
-172 DRTDNEISRPDIQ
+172 DRGNDEISRPDIQ

-202 SRFLEAV
+202 TRFLEAIDAND
-209 ESDDSEK
+209 EETRDS
-216 YDELMVQ
+216 LMQQ

-231 VEVLAKR
+231 VEALAKR

-272 KSFAKNVTIATP
+272 KAFAKNVTIATP

-309 IQGHAGELL
+309 IQGHASELL
-318 KRVGSLHA
+318 KRVGALHS

-339 RGFNEVVQTAERS
+339 RGFNDVIQTAETS

-375 NDIDDEVR
+375 NDVDDEVR

-397 EEEEKE
+397 EEDEKQ

>member
-1 MSTSIAVLLLGLAI
+1 MSASVVVLLTGLAI
-15 GLALGL
+15 GLALG
-21 ALGFFIA
+21 FFIA
-28 RLKSK
+28 SLKNK
-33 AEGAEIASITASS
+33 ADQAQVDSASAGIA
-46 SATTTA
+46 A
-52 ELAGANALV
+52 ELAGAKALV
-61 LNLTQQIATMNSQNT
+61 ANLTQQIATMNTQNT
-76 TSAALNEVLADVKV
+76 SSAALNQALDDVKT
-90 RMNSLSTQTQEAET
+90 RMNSLSTQTADAET

-114 TQIESMRAGNQTL
+114 TQIESMQVGNQNL
-127 LEQATKLAGALSN
+127 LEQATKLAGALSS

-156 ENAGLIEGVHF
+156 ENAGLIEGIHF
-167 ERQNY
+167 EKQSS
-172 DRTDNEISRPDIQ
+172 DRGNDEISRPDIQ
-185 ISIPGGSR
+185 IAIPGGSR

-202 SRFLEAV
+202 TRFLEAV
-209 ESDDSEK
+209 DADDEETRDS
-216 YDELMVQ
+216 LMQQ

-231 VEVLAKR
+231 VEALAKR

-272 KSFAKNVTIATP
+272 KAFAKNVTIATP

-309 IQGHAGELL
+309 IQGHASELL
-318 KRVGSLHA
+318 KRMGSLHA

-339 RGFNEVVQTAERS
+339 RGFNDVVQTAETS

-397 EEEEKE
+397 EEDEK

>member
-1 MSTSIAVLLLGLAI
+1 MSASVVVLLTGLAI
-15 GLALGL
+15 GLALG
-21 ALGFFIA
+21 FFIA
-28 RLKSK
+28 SLKNK
-33 AEGAEIASITASS
+33 ADQAIGDSASAGIA
-46 SATTTA
+46 A
-52 ELAGANALV
+52 ELAGAKALV
-61 LNLTQQIATMNSQNT
+61 ENLTQQIATMNSQNT
-76 TSAALNEVLADVKV
+76 TSAALNEAISDVKT
-90 RMNSLSTQTQEAET
+90 RMNSLSTQTADAET

-114 TQIESMRAGNQTL
+114 TQIESMQVGNQNL
-127 LEQATKLAGALSN
+127 LEQATKLAGALSS

-156 ENAGLIEGVHF
+156 ENAGLIEGIHF
-167 ERQNY
+167 EKQSS
-172 DRTDNEISRPDIQ
+172 DRGNDEISRPDIQ
-185 ISIPGGSR
+185 IAIPGGSR

-202 SRFLEAV
+202 TRFLEAV
-209 ESDDSEK
+209 DAQDEETRDS
-216 YDELMVQ
+216 LMQQ

-231 VEVLAKR
+231 VEALAKR

-272 KSFAKNVTIATP
+272 KAFAKNVTIATP

-309 IQGHAGELL
+309 IQGHASELL

-339 RGFNEVVQTAERS
+339 RGFNDVVQTAETS

-397 EEEEKE
+397 EEDEK

>member
-1 MSTSIAVLLLGLAI
+1 MSASVVVLLTGLAI
-15 GLALGL
+15 GLALG
-21 ALGFFIA
+21 FFIA
-28 RLKSK
+28 SLKNK
-33 AEGAEIASITASS
+33 ADQAQGDSASAGV
-46 SATTTA
+46 AA
-52 ELAGANALV
+52 ELAGAKALV
-61 LNLTQQIATMNSQNT
+61 ENLTQQIATMNSQNT
-76 TSAALNEVLADVKV
+76 TSAALNEAISDVKT
-90 RMNSLSTQTQEAET
+90 RMNSLSTQTADAES

-114 TQIESMRAGNQTL
+114 TQIESMQVGNQNL
-127 LEQATKLAGALSN
+127 LEQATKLAGALSS

-156 ENAGLIEGVHF
+156 ENAGLIEGIHF
-167 ERQNY
+167 TKQNS
-172 DRTDNEISRPDIQ
+172 DRGNDEISRPDIQ

-202 SRFLEAV
+202 TRFLEAV
-209 ESDDSEK
+209 DADDEETRDS
-216 YDELMVQ
+216 LMQQ

-231 VEVLAKR
+231 VEALAKR

-272 KSFAKNVTIATP
+272 KAFSKNVTIATP

-309 IQGHAGELL
+309 IQGHASELL

-339 RGFNEVVQTAERS
+339 RGFNDVVQTAETS
-352 LLRPARSMVNL
+352 LLRPARNMVNL

-375 NDIDDEVR
+375 SDVDDEVR

-397 EEEEKE
+397 EEDEK